1 MVNILTKLN
10 NENVKNIWALIKTL
24 KTESLY
30 KGNMD
35 VDCEEYTFQ
44 QNKYVATSM
53 DKLGMISVDEFLSS
67 NNFVCITKVK

>member
-35 VDCEEYTFQ
+35 VDCEEYQFQ
-44 QNKYVATSM
+44 HKKYVAASM

>member
-30 KGNMD
+30 EGNMD
-35 VDCEEYTFQ
+35 VDCEEYEFQ
-44 QNKYVATSM
+44 QNKYIATSM
-53 DKLGMISVDEFLSS
+53 DILGMISVDEFLSS

>member
-24 KTESLY
+24 KTDSLY

-44 QNKYVATSM
+44 RNKYVATSM